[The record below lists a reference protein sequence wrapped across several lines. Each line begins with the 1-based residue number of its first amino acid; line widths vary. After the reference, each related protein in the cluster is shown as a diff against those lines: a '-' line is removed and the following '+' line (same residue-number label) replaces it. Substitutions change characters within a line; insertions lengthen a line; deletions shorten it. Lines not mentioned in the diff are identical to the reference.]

1 MESPSMASKT
11 ASSRQGFLKIPLQSV
26 PEGKEHNPAL
36 ASLPP
41 GKFIPYPA
49 RLAVVRGNQGD
60 EILIADNLSDNALL
74 IEAAA
79 GRILHVFDL
88 TTSDHIP
95 ASYPYAVVVTRD
107 GFHAYCSL
115 WNASAVVE
123 LDLRTGQVVRSI
135 PLLASSS
142 PIAAGSHPTALL
154 LSNDEK
160 RLYVALAGAD
170 AVAVIGSVGGRLIGL
185 LSTLLPGQDYGGSCP
200 SALAEAA
207 NGKRLR

>member
-1 MESPSMASKT
+1 MRSLLPGT
-11 ASSRQGFLKIPLQSV
+11 A
-26 PEGKEHNPAL
+26 
-36 ASLPP
+36 
-41 GKFIPYPA
+41 
-49 RLAVVRGNQGD
+49 
-60 EILIADNLSDNALL
+60 
-74 IEAAA
+74 
-79 GRILHVFDL
+79 
-88 TTSDHIP
+88 
-95 ASYPYAVVVTRD
+95 
-107 GFHAYCSL
+107 HAYCSL

-135 PLLASSS
+135 PLLALSS

-200 SALAEAA
+200 SALAKAA